1 MHKIYSRA
9 AKYVTNQATRIVIK
23 AAGDLSTDKGTNDIE
38 AYGDEIGD
46 GELYSEEISKR
57 ALDQVQEIVPHVINV
72 EAYKPIVDKDRI
84 WILSE
89 LDLG

>member
-1 MHKIYSRA
+1 MHLIIPSVRCLKRY
-9 AKYVTNQATRIVIK
+9 
-23 AAGDLSTDKGTNDIE
+23 
-38 AYGDEIGD
+38 YGDDGGD
-46 GELYSEEISKR
+46 GELNSEETPKH
-57 ALDQVQEIVPHVINV
+57 ALDQVQEVVPHVINM

>member
-1 MHKIYSRA
+1 MYSRA

-23 AAGDLSTDKGTNDIE
+23 AAGDLSTDQGMNDAE
-38 AYGDEIGD
+38 AYGDDGGD
-46 GELYSEEISKR
+46 GELNSEETPKH
-57 ALDQVQEIVPHVINV
+57 ALDQVQEVVPHVINM